1 MLLKKE
7 KTLKIISII
16 LFTLYI
22 GLLIW
27 IVMLKCNLINSIHLS
42 YDYLKD
48 MTIKERLN
56 VFNIPF
62 KNYFPESIDA
72 PEYLFNSDD
81 LLNIIIFIPLGL
93 YITYFSKKFKF
104 IKVFILTLLISL
116 FFELFQLFSLI
127 GSFAVQDFITNI
139 TGGLIGYIVYKLIF
153 IKGLQPKKILILN
166 ILSILLIILLI
177 PILLYAIKNTISNID
192 IYLDIIKSL

>member
-1 MLLKKE
+1 MLKKE
-7 KTLKIISII
+7 KTLKIISTI

-27 IVMLKCNLINSIHLS
+27 IVMFKCNLINSIHLS

-72 PEYLFNSDD
+72 PKYLFNSDD
-81 LLNIIIFIPLGL
+81 LLNIIIFIPIGL
-93 YITYFSKKFKF
+93 YIAYFSKKFKF
-104 IKVFILTLLISL
+104 IKVFIITLLISL

-166 ILSILLIILLI
+166 ILSILLIILFI

-192 IYLDIIKSL
+192 IYLDIINSL

>member
-93 YITYFSKKFKF
+93 YIAYFSKKFKF

-153 IKGLQPKKILILN
+153 ITGLQPKKILILN
-166 ILSILLIILLI
+166 VLSILLIILFI